1 MKSKLLLVLLAMVL
15 VIAMFV
21 SCNNGDS
28 GSGDN
33 TPAGDNS
40 GNNGGNNGNNN
51 TNNDNVEIPEGA
63 PTYNTNW
70 DKTEIKFALTDDNCN
85 DELSSGCKKYYSGTE
100 ANSFELI
107 DDMVRARNLAAAKS
121 ANVNPRYDYEAAHAT
136 WSANIASIVEQTLAG
151 SATNPDIYCNY
162 VYDLSCAQLRHCF
175 ANLLDTET
183 TANYFRFNE
192 EGYNPVGETYF
203 DSEAGEGY
211 FFDYMKSLTLS
222 NDKMYLL
229 ASNFCTDL
237 IRAMVVI
244 PLNVEM
250 MSEIKPEDTWTGDMT
265 AVSDFYD
272 LVWKNTDINEGY
284 ATGWTYEVL
293 AHYSDKV
300 YADINDNGSDSVLA
314 DKIGFAAG
322 TTSGLVSSG
331 FLYTSDV
338 EIIKRDPNGDGSYTY
353 YYPENNAQLNEFAA
367 QITALFKGQLSEGG
381 NGVVTISSEEA
392 KASGFASSSESELEA
407 IRNRFAQNK
416 VLFGGIIAVGSL
428 EDTVYQNMRTT
439 GNKYGFGILPVP
451 TYKSG
456 QEYLTLVHNI
466 ARIIAISKSTTE
478 FAQCSAFLDYQSRM
492 SAEIL
497 DEYYDVRLAS
507 ATGGLAGE
515 FNNYMLTYIRNHV
528 RDCFDKTFEDSI
540 SNKIASTDATATEN
554 KWHEL
559 LSQNNFIFEDFTGM
573 YEANYEN
580 KDKYL
585 NMVIDDWNNEGN

>member
-1 MKSKLLLVLLAMVL
+1 MKSKLLCVLLALVL
-15 VIAMFV
+15 VLAAFV
-21 SCNNGDS
+21 SCDNG
-28 GSGDN
+28 GD
-33 TPAGDNS
+33 DNS
-40 GNNGGNNGNNN
+40 GNNNNN
-51 TNNDNVEIPEGA
+51 SNNNNQNPGDTNDTVVIPEGA
-63 PTYNTNW
+63 PTYNANW
-70 DKTEIKFALTDDNCN
+70 DKTEIKFALTDDNCSG
-85 DELSSGCKKYYSGTE
+85 ELSSGCKKYYSGTE

-121 ANVNPRYDYEAAHAT
+121 ANVTPRYDYEAASGG
-136 WSANIASIVEQTLAG
+136 WSGNISSIVEQALAG

-192 EGYNPVGETYF
+192 EDYNPVGESYF

-211 FFDYMKSLTLS
+211 FYDYMKSMTLS

-237 IRAMVVI
+237 VRAFLVV
-244 PLNVEM
+244 PLNVQM
-250 MSEIKPEDTWTGDMT
+250 MSEIKAEDTWTGNMT
-265 AVSDFYD
+265 EVSDFYD
-272 LVWKNTDINEGY
+272 LVWKKTEIKEGY
-284 ATGWTYEVL
+284 AEGWTYNVL

-300 YADINDNGSDSVLA
+300 YADINDKDSDCVLA

-331 FLYTSDV
+331 ILYTSDV
-338 EIIKRDPNGDGSYTY
+338 EIIKRDKKDDGSYNY
-353 YYPENNAQLNEFAA
+353 YYPETNENLNKFAA
-367 QITALFKGQLSEGG
+367 QLTALFKGELSEGG
-381 NGVVTISSEEA
+381 NGIVTIDGDTA
-392 KASGFASSSESELEA
+392 RDSGFAASGETELIA
-407 IRNRFAQNK
+407 IRNRFAENK
-416 VLFGGIIAVGSL
+416 VLFGGVIAVGSL

-439 GNKYGFGILPVP
+439 GSKYGFGILPVP
-451 TYKSG
+451 TYETG
-456 QEYLTLVHNI
+456 HEYLTLVHNI

-497 DEYYDVRLAS
+497 DEYYNVRLAS
-507 ATGGLAGE
+507 STGGLAGE
-515 FNNYMLTYIRNHV
+515 FNNFMLTYIRNHV

-540 SNKIASTDATATEN
+540 SNKIQSIDSTATEN

-559 LSQNNFIFEDFTGM
+559 LSQSDFKLAEFSNA
-573 YEANYEN
+573 YKANAEN
-580 KDKYL
+580 KNRYL
-585 NMVIDDWNNEGN
+585 KMVIEDWNNEGN

>member
-1 MKSKLLLVLLAMVL
+1 
-15 VIAMFV
+15 
-21 SCNNGDS
+21 
-28 GSGDN
+28 
-33 TPAGDNS
+33 
-40 GNNGGNNGNNN
+40 
-51 TNNDNVEIPEGA
+51 
-63 PTYNTNW
+63 
-70 DKTEIKFALTDDNCN
+70 
-85 DELSSGCKKYYSGTE
+85 
-100 ANSFELI
+100 
-107 DDMVRARNLAAAKS
+107 MVRARNLAAAKV

-136 WSANIASIVEQTLAG
+136 WSANISSIVEQALAG

-192 EGYNPVGETYF
+192 EDYNPVGEGYF

-237 IRAMVVI
+237 VRAFLVV
-244 PLNVEM
+244 PLNVQM
-250 MSEIKPEDTWTGDMT
+250 MSEITPENTWTGDMT

-272 LVWKNTDINEGY
+272 LVWKETDIKPGY
-284 ATGWTYEVL
+284 EEGWTYKVL
-293 AHYSDKV
+293 AHYADKV
-300 YADINDNGSDSVLA
+300 YADINDKDSDCVLA

-331 FLYTSDV
+331 ILYTSDV
-338 EIIKRDPNGDGSYTY
+338 EIIKRDKQDDGSYTY
-353 YYPENNAQLNEFAA
+353 YYPESNDKLNKFASQL
-367 QITALFKGQLSEGG
+367 TALFKGELSENG
-381 NGVVTISSEEA
+381 NGVVTISGDEA
-392 KASGFASSSESELEA
+392 RQAGFAATGESELVA
-407 IRNRFAQNK
+407 IRNRFAENK

-428 EDTVYQNMRTT
+428 EDTVYQGMRTT

-451 TYKSG
+451 TYEKG

-492 SAEIL
+492 SAGIL
-497 DEYYDVRLAS
+497 NEYYNVRLAS
-507 ATGGLAGE
+507 STGGLAGK
-515 FNNYMLTYIRNHV
+515 FNNFMLTYIRNHV
-528 RDCFDKTFEDSI
+528 RDCFNKTFEDSI
-540 SNKIASTDATATEN
+540 SNKIQSIDSTATEN

-559 LSQNNFIFEDFTGM
+559 LGQNNFQFAEFSNS
-573 YEANYEN
+573 YKANAEN
-580 KDKYL
+580 KNKYL
-585 NMVIDDWNNEGN
+585 QMVIEDWNNEGN

>member
-1 MKSKLLLVLLAMVL
+1 MKSKLLCVLLAMVL
-15 VIAMFV
+15 VLAVFV
-21 SCNNGDS
+21 SCNNDS
-28 GSGDN
+28 GD
-33 TPAGDNS
+33 DNS
-40 GNNGGNNGNNN
+40 GNNNNN
-51 TNNDNVEIPEGA
+51 TQNPGNNDPVVEIPEGA
-63 PTYNTNW
+63 PTYNANW

-136 WSANIASIVEQTLAG
+136 WSGNISAIVEQTLAG
-151 SATNPDIYCNY
+151 SSTNPDIYCNY

-192 EGYNPVGETYF
+192 EGYNPVGESYF

-211 FFDYMKSLTLS
+211 FYDYMKSLTLS

-237 IRAMVVI
+237 VRAFLVV

-250 MSEIKPEDTWTGDMT
+250 MQEIKPEDTWTGDMT

-272 LVWKNTDINEGY
+272 LVWKDTTIKEGY
-284 ATGWTYEVL
+284 AEGWTYEVL

-300 YADINDNGSDSVLA
+300 FADINDNDSDCVLA

-331 FLYTSDV
+331 LLYTSDV
-338 EIIKRDPNGDGSYTY
+338 EIIHREKQEDGSYIY
-353 YYPENNAQLNEFAA
+353 SYPENNEKLNAFATQL
-367 QITALFKGQLSEGG
+367 TALFKGELSTNG

-392 KASGFASSSESELEA
+392 KTAGFASSTESELEA

-416 VLFGGIIAVGSL
+416 VLFGGVIAVGSL

-439 GNKYGFGILPVP
+439 GSKSGFGILPVP
-451 TYKSG
+451 TYQSG

-492 SAEIL
+492 SADIL
-497 DEYYDVRLAS
+497 NEYYNVRLAS

-515 FNNYMLTYIRNHV
+515 FNNFMLTYIRNHV

-540 SNKIASTDATATEN
+540 SNKIASVDATATEN
-554 KWHEL
+554 KWHEV
-559 LSQNNFIFEDFTGM
+559 LSQNDFKFESFTDI
-573 YEANYEN
+573 YDANYEN

-585 NMVIDDWNNEGN
+585 QMVIEDWNNEGN

>member
-1 MKSKLLLVLLAMVL
+1 MKSKLLCVLLALVL
-15 VIAMFV
+15 VLAAFV
-21 SCNNGDS
+21 SCNNNDSGDS
-28 GSGDN
+28 G
-33 TPAGDNS
+33 
-40 GNNGGNNGNNN
+40 NNN
-51 TNNDNVEIPEGA
+51 NNNNSNNNNNQTPGNTDTVVIPEGA
-63 PTYNTNW
+63 PTYNANW
-70 DKTEIKFALTDDNCN
+70 DKTEIKFALTDDDCN
-85 DELSSGCKKYYSGTE
+85 KELTSGCKKYYSGTE

-151 SATNPDIYCNY
+151 SSTNPDIYCNY

-183 TANYFRFNE
+183 TANFFRFNE
-192 EGYNPVGETYF
+192 EGYNPVGENYF

-211 FFDYMKSLTLS
+211 FFDYMRSLTLS
-222 NDKMYLL
+222 DDKMYLL

-237 IRAMVVI
+237 VRAFLVV

-250 MSEIKPEDTWTGDMT
+250 MSEIKAEDTWTGDMT
-265 AVSDFYD
+265 NVSDFYD
-272 LVWKNTDINEGY
+272 LVWKDTTLNEGY
-284 ATGWTYEVL
+284 AEGWTYEVL
-293 AHYSDKV
+293 AHYSGKV
-300 YADINDNGSDSVLA
+300 YADINDNDSDCVLA

-331 FLYTSDV
+331 FLYTSSV
-338 EIIKRDPNGDGSYTY
+338 TIIDKHANGDGTYTY
-353 YYPENNAQLNEFAA
+353 SYPTTNPELDQFAA
-367 QITALFKGQLSEGG
+367 AITDLFQNS
-381 NGVVTISSEEA
+381 NGVVTISGDEA
-392 KASGFASSSESELEA
+392 REAGFAATGESELVA

-439 GNKYGFGILPVP
+439 GNKYGFGVLPVP
-451 TYKSG
+451 TFRTG
-456 QEYLTLVHNI
+456 DEYLTLVHNI

-497 DEYYDVRLAS
+497 DEYYNVRLAS
-507 ATGGLAGE
+507 STGGLAGE
-515 FNNYMLTYIRNHV
+515 FNNFMLTYIRNHV
-528 RDCFDKTFEDSI
+528 RDCFDKTFEDSV

-559 LSQNNFIFEDFTGM
+559 LSQNNFIYPTFSDA
-573 YEANYEN
+573 YKANAGN
-580 KDKYL
+580 KESQFQL
-585 NMVIDDWNNEGN
+585 VLDDWNNEGN